1 MCFVIS
7 IHIACAFL
15 FLVPVRLYATP
26 SGTTH
31 TRAACLICYL
41 IWREVKYAA
50 IVGVVGL
57 LLKTVPIQTGLS
69 RVSSILRYNWKWNWS
84 IIYVSTFHL
93 HLPPDGPKCFG
104 TALFLKRTRQVI
116 ENVRL
121 ASVILKSTQITRQSI
136 WFRGIM
142 GFQFVL
148 ECINQIGVAGWNSR
162 RC

>member
-15 FLVPVRLYATP
+15 FLPLASTLCDTP
-26 SGTTH
+26 GTTH

-69 RVSSILRYNWKWNWS
+69 RVSSILRYN
-84 IIYVSTFHL
+84 
-93 HLPPDGPKCFG
+93 
-104 TALFLKRTRQVI
+104 
-116 ENVRL
+116 
-121 ASVILKSTQITRQSI
+121 
-136 WFRGIM
+136 
-142 GFQFVL
+142 
-148 ECINQIGVAGWNSR
+148 
-162 RC
+162 